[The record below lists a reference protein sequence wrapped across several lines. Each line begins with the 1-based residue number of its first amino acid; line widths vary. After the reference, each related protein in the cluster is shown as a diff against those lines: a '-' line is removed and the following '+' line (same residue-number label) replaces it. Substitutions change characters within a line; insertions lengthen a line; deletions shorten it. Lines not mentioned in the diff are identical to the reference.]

1 MGAPKGFI
9 KIASAAGF
17 VKRLKNEGFRF
28 RGSGFKLKGKIQKPG
43 IQPAT

>member
-9 KIASAAGF
+9 KIAGAETF

-28 RGSGFKLKGKIQKPG
+28 RVSGFKLTGKTQKPG
-43 IQPAT
+43 IQPTT

>member
-17 VKRLKNEGFRF
+17 VKRLKNEGF
-28 RGSGFKLKGKIQKPG
+28 GFQVKKKIQKPK
-43 IQPAT
+43 IQPTT

>member
-17 VKRLKNEGFRF
+17 VKRLKNEGF
-28 RGSGFKLKGKIQKPG
+28 GFQVKKKFKSQRYNR
-43 IQPAT
+43 QPET